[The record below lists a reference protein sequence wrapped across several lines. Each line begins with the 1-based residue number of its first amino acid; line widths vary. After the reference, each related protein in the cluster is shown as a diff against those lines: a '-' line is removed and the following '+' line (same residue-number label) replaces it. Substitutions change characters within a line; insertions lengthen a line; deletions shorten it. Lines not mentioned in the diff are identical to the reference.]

1 MEEIMGF
8 LSRMFVGHPH
18 KKASRL
24 IWQIIE
30 DEAYQN
36 NMLPAE
42 MSDPIKRGLA
52 VDKLPTAVGPFGQVE
67 TNPIPVN
74 GAIGELAY
82 LSRLESLNK
91 SHLLFHRLGS
101 VNFIDVYETVSINGR
116 HWDLLFLDPYHL
128 TKSKLAPEGFRLGEA
143 RQFSGFHVYCAK
155 FPYDFDD
162 CKTSTPDML
171 RLAYV
176 PGDNYLDTHRRTHR

>member
-91 SHLLFHRLGS
+91 SHLLFHR
-101 VNFIDVYETVSINGR
+101 